1 MFLLQLSELLDC
13 LSVTLANSGLA
24 RQEIATS
31 FAMFEAFSRLVEDSV
46 VREHKHSIY
55 SFVEAVNEYLPK
67 LARSMFAL
75 VYFTPLTHEDQRHL
89 ANITQG
95 NPLPLLAVI
104 TCTQQGTLNHK
115 IVELG
120 PSEL

>member
-1 MFLLQLSELLDC
+1 MYVVVTLFLLQFSELLDC
-13 LSVTLANSGLA
+13 LTVTLGNSGVA

-46 VREHKHSIY
+46 VKENKHSIY
-55 SFVEAVNEYLPK
+55 SFVEAVNEYVPK

-89 ANITQG
+89 ASITQG
-95 NPLPLLAVI
+95 KPLPLLS
-104 TCTQQGTLNHK
+104 CNHMHA
-115 IVELG
+115 G
-120 PSEL
+120 